1 MAGKELPNSLTSKT
15 TMEIPALG
23 RPSHLGTLYDCRS
36 DTSTSDPGSSEGGSR
51 EPELRIVLVGKTG
64 TGKSATGNTLLG
76 RREFESKCS
85 GGSLTKVCRKARTTR
100 NGRDIV
106 VVDTPGIF
114 DTAVE
119 EKENL
124 KEIARF
130 MTVSSPGPHA
140 ILLVL
145 KVGRFTQEEKAAV
158 EQLYRILGDGSVK
171 FLIIVFTRKEELGD
185 QSVGDYVRTI
195 ENPYFKELLE
205 KCEHRYCAFNN
216 NASGA
221 QRDAQISELMAMVET
236 MVQANGVTHYTND
249 TYKYVEDLLQK
260 KAEALQQRYKEQLE
274 KEREEIRQ
282 KYEKMFEEL
291 EKEKEKWKEEKE
303 QHYKKWEDYE
313 KKKKFYE
320 DKEKEEFKY
329 SWDKLEKN
337 YYGARSEAENLESFL
352 LKVGYLILEYVVP
365 FATRVLVKKFF
376 S

>member
-1 MAGKELPNSLTSKT
+1 MAGKELPSSLNLKITV
-15 TMEIPALG
+15 EIPGLG
-23 RPSHLGTLYDCRS
+23 QPVHLETLYDCCS
-36 DTSTSDPGSSEGGSR
+36 DTSTPDPGSSGGGSR

-64 TGKSATGNTLLG
+64 AGKSATGNTLLG
-76 RREFESKCS
+76 RREFESKPS
-85 GGSLTKVCRKARTTR
+85 GGSVTKVCRKARTTW
-100 NGRDIV
+100 NGRDIA

-145 KVGRFTQEEKAAV
+145 QVGRFTQEEKAAV
-158 EQLYRILGDGSVK
+158 ERLYRILGDGSVK

-195 ENPYFKELLE
+195 ENPYFRELLE

-221 QRDAQISELMAMVET
+221 QRDAQVSELMAMVES
-236 MVQANGVTHYTND
+236 MVQANGGTHYTND
-249 TYKYVEDLLQK
+249 TYKSVEDLLQK
-260 KAEALQQRYKEQLE
+260 DTEDLQQKYKKQLE

-303 QHYKKWEDYE
+303 QHYKEWEDYE
-313 KKKKFYE
+313 KKKKSYE
-320 DKEKEEFKY
+320 DNKREEYKRKQEEY
-329 SWDKLEKN
+329 EN
-337 YYGARSEAENLESFL
+337 NHNGARSEAENALDCL
-352 LKVGYLILEYVVP
+352 CKVVKLIFSIVVSVAMIV
-365 FATRVLVKKFF
+365 FWE
-376 S
+376 